1 MDEYVKELETLSDH
15 KKKEYL
21 KEVLVTKRKRLNFL
35 VAKKNCYYKQNDL
48 IQYDAVKEEIKN
60 VKKEISYLQK
70 LKNELNGNLDFNK
83 KSTSKSKK
91 ERKIEITLSEREI
104 FLLNKV
110 IDEDHFLALTH
121 FDGIEMPL
129 LEHLLSLK
137 QKYQCYLKQENKTI
151 KKINKSI
158 SLLNDL
164 AVPPKNLYESL
175 KEHHEIKKI
184 LIKIRKYLD
193 QLIRLEYKKINK
205 LNREQRRLTETL
217 FAEKYGIKTSLPDR
231 AYTTQEL
238 YSVYYQLVFKDRDLS
253 YVEQLLEE
261 FPDLYHLKSKK
272 RLFYQ
277 DILDHYGNVLL
288 NKNYLGCT
296 KKELEARKELE
307 YYQSLIVN
315 YLSYSFA
322 HQEHYMVEITI
333 RKIERILDLM
343 NKNDFYLAKSKV
355 ILEQLS
361 YLKDIIQL
369 GNLEANENTNIT
381 EVKGEYI
388 FSIDNVDTINI
399 EDALSIQKENNNYH
413 LHFYTPDVVSF
424 IESSSTLEKKA
435 FERLKKNGKQEHPLP
450 RDTVQFFKLV
460 QGRKKRVIGYHFVID
475 EQGNLKDLKVEKNI
489 IKLYNAYSFESFNL
503 LLSQKE
509 DKNATILKELYCL
522 LENKSQEDFVYSSY
536 LLKGL
541 ILNCGMLLGRYLAA
555 KNIPCIYKDLNSGE
569 IGTIPTSD
577 YYVEFTSPLRSY
589 ISMMNQRILVNGT
602 QTEDVYEK
610 CEELNKEKS
619 KMKTAGGTYEK

>member
-21 KEVLVTKRKRLNFL
+21 KEAIVTKRKRLNFL

-435 FERLKKNGKQEHPLP
+435 FERLKKSGKQEHPLP

-489 IKLYNAYSFESFNL
+489 IKLYNAYSFEDFNL

>member
-1 MDEYVKELETLSDH
+1 MDEYVKELEALSDH

-21 KEVLVTKRKRLNFL
+21 EALVTKRKRLNFL

-388 FSIDNVDTINI
+388 FSIDNGSTRII
-399 EDALSIQKENNNYH
+399 EDALSIQKENNDYH

-424 IESSSTLEKKA
+424 IESSSILEKKA
-435 FERLKKNGKQEHPLP
+435 FERFKRNGKHEYSLP
-450 RDTVQFFKLV
+450 RDTVQFFKLL
-460 QGRKKRVIGYHFVID
+460 QGRKKRVIGYHFIID
-475 EQGNLKDLKVEKNI
+475 EQGNLKNLKVEKNI
-489 IKLYNAYSFESFNL
+489 IKLYNTYSFESFNL

-509 DKNATILKELYCL
+509 DQNATKLKELYCL
-522 LENKSQEDFVYSSY
+522 LENKSQEDCIYSSNI
-536 LLKGL
+536 LKGL

-602 QTEDVYEK
+602 QIEDVYEK
-610 CEELNKEKS
+610 CEELNKEKC

>member
-1 MDEYVKELETLSDH
+1 MDEYVKELEALSDH

-21 KEVLVTKRKRLNFL
+21 KEALVTKRKRLNFL

-217 FAEKYGIKTSLPDR
+217 FAEQYGIKTSLPDR

-307 YYQSLIVN
+307 YYQSLIVH

-435 FERLKKNGKQEHPLP
+435 FERLKKSGKQEHPLP

>member
-21 KEVLVTKRKRLNFL
+21 KEALVTKRKRLNFL

-435 FERLKKNGKQEHPLP
+435 FERLKKSGKQEHPLP

-610 CEELNKEKS
+610 CEELNKETS

>member
-1 MDEYVKELETLSDH
+1 MDEYVKELEALSDH

-21 KEVLVTKRKRLNFL
+21 KEALVTKRKRLNFL

-435 FERLKKNGKQEHPLP
+435 FERLKKSGKQEHPLP

>member
-21 KEVLVTKRKRLNFL
+21 KEVLATKRKRLNFL

-435 FERLKKNGKQEHPLP
+435 FERLKKSGKQEHPLP